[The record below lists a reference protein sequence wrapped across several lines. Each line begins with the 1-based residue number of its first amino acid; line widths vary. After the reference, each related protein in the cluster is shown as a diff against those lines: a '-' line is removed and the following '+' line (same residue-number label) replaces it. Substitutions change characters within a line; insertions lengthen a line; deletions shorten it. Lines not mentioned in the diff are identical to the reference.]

1 MMAAEGALDRNS
13 LGRGD
18 RSSFGGVAWEGHR
31 SGRLQFLGWD
41 AIGRSRFYRNMWPHL
56 EPYVSQRFREYL
68 LDRGGM

>member
-1 MMAAEGALDRNS
+1 MMAVEGALDRNS
-13 LGRGD
+13 
-18 RSSFGGVAWEGHR
+18 HR

-68 LDRGGM
+68 LDRGVM